1 MIARTQER
9 NVIFNES
16 DFVFCDSFDERLHQD
31 NRAKAPIKSAIKPYH
46 VQRDLELE
54 FELELEER
62 LNNDL
67 AQERYYI
74 QASKVKITEVF
85 YKIKVKLM
93 RKIFLKQVFIS

>member
-1 MIARTQER
+1 MVAGIQQR

-16 DFVFCDSFDERLHQD
+16 DLVFCESFDERLHQD
-31 NRAKAPIKSAIKPYH
+31 NRAKAPVKSAIKPYH

-54 FELELEER
+54 FELELELEER

-85 YKIKVKLM
+85 DKIKVKLL
-93 RKIFLKQVFIS
+93 RKISL